1 MSPLDG
7 HLGDLV
13 SAVIDGELTATEAA
27 GAHAHLDACATC
39 RAELRATEQARALV
53 RALPQIDPPFG
64 VLERGVRQ
72 ARRPRPFAWAASAA
86 AAAAVVGLFAVSG
99 TERVEP
105 PVRQFVEVHAT
116 SSVNGDPLSN
126 LGPAVLPVSFSE

>member
-1 MSPLDG
+1 MTISDG

-13 SAVIDGELTATEAA
+13 SAVIDGELTAIEAA
-27 GAHAHLDACATC
+27 GAQAHLDECATC
-39 RAELRATEQARALV
+39 RAELRATAQARAFV
-53 RALPQIDPPFG
+53 RALPEIDPPFG
-64 VLERGVRQ
+64 VVERGLRQ

-105 PVRQFVEVHAT
+105 PVGQFVEVHAT

-126 LGPAVLPVSFSE
+126 LGPVVIPVSFSE